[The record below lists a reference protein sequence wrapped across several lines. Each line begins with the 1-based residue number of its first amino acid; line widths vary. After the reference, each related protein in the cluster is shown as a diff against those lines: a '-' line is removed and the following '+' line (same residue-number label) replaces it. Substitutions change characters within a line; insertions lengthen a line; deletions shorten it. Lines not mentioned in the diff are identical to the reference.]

1 MTWKTTYETW
11 GNFEDLETNLKEELV
26 SLAENEKMLE
36 DAFYAPLEFGTA
48 GMRGVL
54 GVGVNQKQ
62 SLHHVFSFLH
72 LNYP

>member
-36 DAFYAPLEFGTA
+36 DRENHRRVCLDNLRRNRAFCDELLA
-48 GMRGVL
+48 L
-54 GVGVNQKQ
+54 GISEWKANITV
-62 SLHHVFSFLH
+62 
-72 LNYP
+72 